1 MRKSLPLLS
10 ALSLGLIFFTS
21 CEKDENTTSNQTPT
35 VTAPSFYSFERN
47 NASTVNFSG
56 QSERLAM
63 GAELSAALLDFT
75 KSAQDLQ
82 EMFANADSLGNDV
95 DPYTAA
101 TLNASSKSIRSK
113 VAASYD
119 LFSANSALSAEI
131 KADMESFINLQVAEI
146 YSANNQAA
154 APGVAG
160 QIADGSA
167 VRYLNAQGFEYNE
180 FLIKSLI
187 GALCV
192 DQMLNN
198 YLSLAVLDQASNRAD
213 NDNAVLLEGTN
224 YTNMEHKWDEAYG
237 YLFGLADNASD
248 PLINLGAN
256 DVFLNKYLARVNG
269 DSDFSTYA
277 QDIFNAFKLG
287 RAAIVAGEY
296 TIRDQQIAI
305 IKDRVSNIIGIR
317 SVYYLQAAKNAFA
330 ANQPGTALHD
340 LGEAY
345 GFIYSLMF
353 TQNPNTQAPYF
364 NAQEVESL
372 LSDLTSQGPNG
383 LWDLDAA
390 TLDNLSNQIADRFN
404 FSVNQAAN

>member
-1 MRKSLPLLS
+1 MQKSLPLFT
-10 ALSLGLIFFTS
+10 ALSFGLVLFTS
-21 CEKDENTTSNQTPT
+21 CEKDETTAVSPGPSVQAPT
-35 VTAPSFYSFERN
+35 SYTFERN
-47 NASTVNFSG
+47 NASSVNFSG
-56 QSERLAM
+56 QTDRLAM
-63 GAELSAALLDFT
+63 GAELSAALLDFS
-75 KSAQDLQ
+75 KSAQELK
-82 EMFANADSLGNDV
+82 EMYANADSLGNDV
-95 DPYTAA
+95 DPFSAA
-101 TLNASSKSIRSK
+101 ALNASTKSIRSK
-113 VAASYD
+113 VAASYE
-119 LFSANSALSAEI
+119 LFSANTALSARI
-131 KADMESFINLQVAEI
+131 KADMESFIDLQVAEI
-146 YSANNQAA
+146 YLARNEAASA
-154 APGVAG
+154 GKAG

-167 VRYLNAQGFEYNE
+167 VRYVNAQGYEYNE

-198 YLSLAVLDQASNRAD
+198 YLSLSVLDEGNNRSD
-213 NDNAVLLEGTN
+213 NDNSLLLEGTN

-237 YLFGLADNASD
+237 YLFGLADD
-248 PLINLGAN
+248 PSNPLANLGAN

-269 DSDFSTYA
+269 DADFSSYA

-287 RAAIVAGEY
+287 RAAIVEGEY
-296 TIRDQQIAI
+296 AVRDQQIDI

-364 NAQEVESL
+364 TAQEVENIL
-372 LSDLTSQGPNG
+372 NDLSKQGPNG
-383 LWDLDAA
+383 FWDLDAS
-390 TLDNLSNQIADRFN
+390 TLDNLSNQIADRFS
-404 FSVNQAAN
+404 FSLNQAAN

>member
-10 ALSLGLIFFTS
+10 ALTLGFVFFSS
-21 CEKDENTTSNQTPT
+21 CEKEETSTSNPSPSL
-35 VTAPSFYSFERN
+35 TAPTFYNFERN
-47 NASTVNFSG
+47 NASSVNFSG

-63 GAELSAALLDFT
+63 GAELSAALLDFS

-95 DPYTAA
+95 NPYSAA
-101 TLNASSKSIRSK
+101 ALNASSKSIRSK
-113 VAASYD
+113 VAASYE
-119 LFSANSALSAEI
+119 LFSANTALSARI
-131 KADMESFINLQVAEI
+131 KADMESFIDLQVAEI
-146 YSANNQAA
+146 YSTRNEAA
-154 APGVAG
+154 SAGKAG

-167 VRYLNAQGFEYNE
+167 VRYVNAQGFEYNE

-192 DQMLNN
+192 DQMLNH
-198 YLSLAVLDQASNRAD
+198 YLSLAVLDEANNRED
-213 NDNAVLLEGTN
+213 NDNGLLLEGTN

-237 YLFGLADNASD
+237 YLFGLADD
-248 PLINLGAN
+248 PINPLVNLGAN

-269 DSDFSTYA
+269 DSDFSSYA

-296 TIRDQQIAI
+296 ALRDQQIAI
-305 IKDRVSNIIGIR
+305 IKDRVSNIIGNF

-364 NAQEVESL
+364 TAQEVENI
-372 LSDLTSQGPNG
+372 LSDLSNQGSNG
-383 LWDLDAA
+383 FWDLDAA
-390 TLDNLSNQIADRFN
+390 TLDNLSNQIADRFS
-404 FSVNQAAN
+404 FSLNQAAN